1 MYNNETKEYR
11 FPPKVRITFGF
22 YVFREFILKCLLI
35 SGFVLFEAAKKQ

>member
-22 YVFREFILKCLLI
+22 YVFREFILKRLLF
-35 SGFVLFEAAKKQ
+35 SGFVLFKATEKQ

>member
-22 YVFREFILKCLLI
+22 CVFHEFILKSLLV
-35 SGFVLFEAAKKQ
+35 SGFVFFKAAKKQ